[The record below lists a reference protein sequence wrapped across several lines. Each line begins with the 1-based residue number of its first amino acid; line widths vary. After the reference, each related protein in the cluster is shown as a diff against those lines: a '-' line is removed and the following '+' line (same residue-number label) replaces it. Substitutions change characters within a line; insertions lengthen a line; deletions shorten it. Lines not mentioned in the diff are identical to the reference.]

1 MRKRAG
7 TAREAGHSLAAHEST
22 ADQELVR
29 RLLRR
34 DEAAFVALVDTYHSR
49 LLRLALPLV
58 SSHSVAEEVVQDTW
72 LAVLD
77 GLAGFEGRCSLKSWL
92 FQILLNRARSR
103 AAKEG
108 RSLPF
113 SALEPMG
120 EEGPG
125 VEPERFTAGGMWAV
139 PPSPWAV
146 DSPEAL
152 VQRGEAL
159 ECIEEV
165 LAELP
170 ANQRAVVTLRD
181 VEGLESEEVCRL
193 LQLSESNQ
201 RVLLHRGR
209 SKLRRALEERL
220 GEAR

>member
-1 MRKRAG
+1 MRTHG
-7 TAREAGHSLAAHEST
+7 DTAWLGSDS
-22 ADQELVR
+22 DQEFVQ

-34 DEAAFVALVDTYHSR
+34 DEAAFVRLVDTYHFR

-58 SSHSVAEEVVQDTW
+58 GSRLVAEETVQDTW
-72 LAVLD
+72 LAILD
-77 GLAGFEGRCSLKSWL
+77 GLAGFEGRCSLKTWM
-92 FQILLNRARSR
+92 FHILLNRARSR

-113 SALEPMG
+113 SALGPAK
-120 EEGPG
+120 EGP
-125 VEPERFTAGGMWAV
+125 VEEPERFTAAGMWAV
-139 PPSPWAV
+139 PPSPWGV
-146 DSPEAL
+146 ESPEAL
-152 VQRGEAL
+152 VLRGEAM

-165 LAELP
+165 LAQLP

-181 VEGLESEEVCRL
+181 VEGLEAEEVREL

-209 SKLRRALEERL
+209 AKLRRALEERF

>member
-1 MRKRAG
+1 MRTHG
-7 TAREAGHSLAAHEST
+7 DTAWLGSDS
-22 ADQELVR
+22 DQELVQ

-34 DEAAFVALVDTYHSR
+34 DEAAFVRLVDTYHFR

-58 SSHSVAEEVVQDTW
+58 GSRSVAEETVQDTW
-72 LAVLD
+72 LAILD
-77 GLAGFEGRCSLKSWL
+77 GLAGFEGRCSLKTWM
-92 FQILLNRARSR
+92 FHILLNRARSR

-113 SALEPMG
+113 SALGPA
-120 EEGPG
+120 EEGP
-125 VEPERFTAGGMWAV
+125 VEEPERFTAAGMWAV
-139 PPSPWAV
+139 PPSPWGV
-146 DSPEAL
+146 ESPEAL
-152 VQRGEAL
+152 VLRGEAM

-165 LAELP
+165 LAQLP

-181 VEGLESEEVCRL
+181 VEGLAAEEVREL

-209 SKLRRALEERL
+209 AKLRRALEERF

>member
-1 MRKRAG
+1 MRTRG
-7 TAREAGHSLAAHEST
+7 DTAWLGSDS
-22 ADQELVR
+22 DQELVQ

-34 DEAAFVALVDTYHSR
+34 DEAAFARLVDTYHFR

-58 SSHSVAEEVVQDTW
+58 GSRSVAEETVQDTW
-72 LAVLD
+72 LAILD
-77 GLAGFEGRCSLKSWL
+77 GLAGFEGRCSLKTWM
-92 FQILLNRARSR
+92 FHILLNRARSR

-113 SALEPMG
+113 SALGPA
-120 EEGPG
+120 EEGP
-125 VEPERFTAGGMWAV
+125 VEESERFTAAGMWAV
-139 PPSPWAV
+139 PPSPWGV
-146 DSPEAL
+146 ESPEAL
-152 VQRGEAL
+152 VLRGEAM

-165 LAELP
+165 LAQLP

-181 VEGLESEEVCRL
+181 VEGLEAEEVREL

-209 SKLRRALEERL
+209 AKLRRALEERF